1 MKTFITTILK
11 TFMVSALFIGGAI
24 FADAAGQFD
33 NDPADQGTGFLSIA
47 EGNSCS
53 NCANEDNSITVNIP
67 DYNDSERF
75 TVYMDYRNQGN
86 ATIYNVRGK
95 LTEPNS
101 SGRITGTLSGSGAS
115 SISDSVYVYGLP
127 NSYDFEFVSGYVENT
142 HGTTDPS
149 YCAGYNH
156 YVTVSG
162 NQVLGSGA
170 PIGDLD
176 THESGWCDQGYLIVT
191 FEVTNTTDNTPNYTY
206 SWQTGSWGQCINGVK
221 YRDVYCEEDQT
232 GNEVSNSNCSNSG
245 AQPASSSTSGCS
257 GSGGDDLEV
266 DTNNETNL
274 GTTTVTLNGEI
285 ESGETN
291 QVFFVLSYDD
301 SFSCTS
307 GYFTAVY
314 GVNFSG
320 NYPLEA
326 GDTFSADRS
335 GLTSDTDYYYRAC
348 AQEIGSST
356 IKQGPVEHF
365 STDDNGNT
373 TSTTVETHNPTLSGD
388 DVVLNGEIQDV
399 DNDDYTVYFA
409 LSDSSSVSCT
419 NGITSIHLI
428 VDDNIGSDQDFEY
441 ELQDALD
448 TLPNGDYYYKACAIN
463 EDNGNII
470 SGNIEDFEV
479 EDSSGPSGSF
489 VVETRTEQSVTE
501 SSAKLRGYVD
511 MSSYQDGD
519 VFFVWGEDLSQIQ
532 DVSDE
537 NRYSDIDSD
546 GDNLQKQKIENNFDG
561 DSTFSLNVNGLN
573 TNERIYFRLCVEYE
587 HNGNDD
593 IKCGIVEDFETE
605 DYQNNNVQVVT
616 LTPGSVTQTTAEM
629 CGDLREDGGSSQ
641 QTWIEFRTTNQNSY
655 TSTPTSQRSEGDWC
669 TRVSGLTPNTTYL
682 YRACTPHGCA
692 PTRTLRTLGQNIPIG
707 QAPIISTENPTNI
720 TSNSAYLSGLYIT
733 NAPSGTCWFNYGR
746 TAALGKQT
754 RTYNVGSGY
763 GTCSHNFTNLASGT
777 QYCVQSVIRTQYG
790 TDTGAIKCFN
800 TPNVVSVGNPQP
812 PVTITV
818 VEEDETEIDLLGL
831 GLGLSLIRLDIDNDE
846 EVVTRGESVEYE
858 IEWENISELDLEDL
872 ELEVT
877 IPQEIQ
883 ITDISRGRL
892 DNDSNKIYLSI
903 DELYGADYEDN
914 RPGESGRMTVSG
926 IVGRGTVG
934 NLLTADAE
942 IVYDNPVNEAQENAR
957 DFDLDEYGV
966 QVAGVTASV
975 FGLTNIT
982 FLGWLVILLGLFIIF
997 LVARWLY
1004 LEREDLRAQAYIG
1017 GYNNPYGG
1025 APRYD
1030 NGYAAQAPVYR
1041 EPAPRFDAPVAP
1053 APQDDYYQPYRPNRG

>member
-232 GNEVSNSNCSNSG
+232 GNQVSNSNCSGTQPASSSTSGCPTTSYTYSWQTGSWGQCINGVKYRDVYCEEDQTGNEVSNSNCSNSG

-257 GSGGDDLEV
+257 GSGSDDLEV

-291 QVFFVLSYDD
+291 GVFFVLDVDD
-301 SFSCTS
+301 SFTCTS
-307 GYFTAVY
+307 GYFFAPSYV
-314 GVNFSG
+314 SA

-326 GDTFSADRS
+326 GDSFSYNRG
-335 GLTSDTDYYYRAC
+335 GLTPDTDYYYRAC
-348 AQEIGSST
+348 ANEIVGSG
-356 IKQGPVEHF
+356 IVQGDIVHF
-365 STDDNGNT
+365 TTDDNGNT
-373 TSTTVETHNPTLSGD
+373 GGNTEPVAETKEEDDVDENSAELNGRIDMNSFDDGIVFYVYGQDESQIEDVDSDYDEYSDINNDGD
-388 DVVLNGEIQDV
+388 DLQKVK
-399 DNDDYTVYFA
+399 
-409 LSDSSSVSCT
+409 
-419 NGITSIHLI
+419 
-428 VDDNIGSDQDFEY
+428 VDDNNDSDSWENY
-441 ELQDALD
+441 PETVTGLD
-448 TLPNGDYYYKACAIN
+448 TDEDYYFRICVEFVNNNGDEELECGEVK
-463 EDNGNII
+463 
-470 SGNIEDFEV
+470 DF
-479 EDSSGPSGSF
+479 
-489 VVETRTEQSVTE
+489 RTE
-501 SSAKLRGYVD
+501 D
-511 MSSYQDGD
+511 DGN
-519 VFFVWGEDLSQIQ
+519 S
-532 DVSDE
+532 
-537 NRYSDIDSD
+537 N
-546 GDNLQKQKIENNFDG
+546 
-561 DSTFSLNVNGLN
+561 
-573 TNERIYFRLCVEYE
+573 
-587 HNGNDD
+587 NDD
-593 IKCGIVEDFETE
+593 DVE
-605 DYQNNNVQVVT
+605 VVT

-692 PTRTLRTLGQNIPIG
+692 PTRTLRTLGQNIPTG
-707 QAPIISTENPTNI
+707 QAPIISTEDPANI
-720 TSNSAYLSGLYIT
+720 TSNSAYLSGLYVT

-746 TAALGKQT
+746 DRSLGK
-754 RTYNVGSGY
+754 RSSGVYRVGSGY
-763 GTCSHNFTNLASGT
+763 GTCSHNFTGLASGT
-777 QYCVQSVIRTQYG
+777 QYCVQAVIETQYG
-790 TDTGAIKCFN
+790 TDTGATKCFR
-800 TPNVVSVGNPQP
+800 TSQTGVVVTQP
-812 PVTITV
+812 PVITI

-1030 NGYAAQAPVYR
+1030 NGYAPQAPVYR